1 MRANVSMRVR
11 AATAAALPLALAAA
25 LSCAFSPARSEE
37 EKILNVYNWSDY
49 VGDTTVQDFEKE
61 TGIKV
66 RYDTFDANETLYA
79 KLVAGHTGYDIVV
92 PSSHWAKLQLEGGL
106 LRPLDK
112 SKIATYSNIDPWI
125 LKQLAMVDPGNR
137 YLVPWLWGFTTI
149 GINVDKVKA
158 ALGDLPMPQD
168 AWDLVF
174 KPEYMSRLK
183 SCGVSFLDSADEVFP
198 AALRYIGK
206 PPYSSRVEDYR
217 EAAAMLNRI
226 RPDVTLFASSAY
238 INELASGSVCAA
250 IGWNGDIAIAAARA
264 KEARNGQN
272 IQILFPKSGAVL
284 YFDTM
289 AIPVDAPHAENAYT
303 WMSTIY
309 RPQVQA
315 GIVNKVFAASAVR
328 AAYKYVRSD
337 IAANRALLVQGGDLD
352 KLVPPDAV
360 TNDIRRLRTRLYTA
374 FKTGL

>member
-1 MRANVSMRVR
+1 M
-11 AATAAALPLALAAA
+11 
-25 LSCAFSPARSEE
+25 
-37 EKILNVYNWSDY
+37 
-49 VGDTTVQDFEKE
+49 
-61 TGIKV
+61 
-66 RYDTFDANETLYA
+66 
-79 KLVAGHTGYDIVV
+79 V

-206 PPYSSRVEDYR
+206 PPYSSHVEDYR

-315 GIVNKVFAASAVR
+315 ARTSPRTALCWSRAGTWTSWCRRTPSPTTSGGCARAFTQPSRRDYRREPQSARPRGEMHAWRIARRR
-328 AAYKYVRSD
+328 ATRIFCRSS
-337 IAANRALLVQGGDLD
+337 G
-352 KLVPPDAV
+352 
-360 TNDIRRLRTRLYTA
+360 
-374 FKTGL
+374 